1 MPTAPTTLAAYQAD
15 LTPLQGRWGR
25 AWALSVG
32 ASKDVT
38 VERARQAVLAGAV
51 TRAPTDALPLLGA
64 DVVLEQLPAEPN
76 DSYRARIQAAWE
88 TWSFAGT
95 RTALIT
101 VANQLGASDGG
112 TPPRLAT
119 AHELG
124 RVPWAWWFLFIVPVV
139 IPARRKWGAPETWG
153 AGVWGS
159 DHDRATV
166 RAVRR
171 LLRRFSNARDRGTAV
186 ILRSSPGVW
195 GAPATWGTGTWGARN
210 PRWRI

>member
-51 TRAPTDALPLLGA
+51 SRAPADALPLLGA
-64 DVVLEQLPAEPN
+64 DVALERLPDEL
-76 DSYRARIQAAWE
+76 DTSYRARIAGAWG
-88 TWSFAGT
+88 TWRWAGT
-95 RTALIT
+95 RTAIET
-101 VANQLGASDGG
+101 VLAQLGVTDY
-112 TPPRLAT
+112 RLAT

-124 RVPWAWWFLFIVPVV
+124 RSPWAQWFAFARLDPP
-139 IPARRKWGAPETWG
+139 PARRQWGAPGVWG

-159 DHDRATV
+159 AVGRATV
-166 RAVRR
+166 RRFRR
-171 LLRRFSNARDRGTAV
+171 ALRPFMNARDRGWFV
-186 ILRSSPGVW
+186 VLLSSPGVW
-195 GAPATWGTGTWGARN
+195 GAPGKWGTGTWGGRN
-210 PRWRI
+210 LRWRI